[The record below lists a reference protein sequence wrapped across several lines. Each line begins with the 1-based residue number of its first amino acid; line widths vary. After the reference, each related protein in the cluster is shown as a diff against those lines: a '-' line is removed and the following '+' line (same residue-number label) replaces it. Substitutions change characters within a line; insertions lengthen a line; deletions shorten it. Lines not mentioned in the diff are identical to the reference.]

1 MRVDHHAYR
10 KATRVAAFGLFV
22 RAAVGLTLL
31 LFGVVGGDTVFQF
44 ASYYVFGGL
53 LVWLSLI
60 VIFYQHT
67 QERLEALEA
76 DELAA
81 ARGGAGS
88 VFEGRREE
96 EKVAARRLRL
106 MHHWLVPA
114 VSLLVMVYLGL
125 GAFWMLRFLGALD
138 DPGTEGA
145 DFLLTAHLGWAVATC
160 LAFAALCFIFSRFV
174 AGMARQEAW
183 QNLRGGAGYM
193 VGNALIM
200 LAAAVGIIIRYFQ
213 PDNQDVMQAVAY
225 VVPVFMLFLV
235 FETGIHFILN
245 VYRPRIPGAV
255 PRAAFDSRVLSLLAA
270 PESIVRSL
278 NEAVNYQFGF
288 DITSSWGYQLL
299 VRSFAWLLAF
309 GAVVLVAL
317 NMIVVVE
324 PHQQAVKLSG
334 GAIVGGVHGSGVMW
348 KAPWPLATAAIHDI
362 DRIRTV
368 HLTARRVEDPDV
380 QAWSK
385 DLKTDTTLDPFIVGG
400 GREEFAADIAAT
412 AGAAGEPAEAELFS
426 LVDAEISL
434 DYRIKSDGLLD
445 YLAFASRERRRG
457 QRLDM
462 QQSALKALAL
472 RVVTRY
478 LSGLALSEVIAEGRG
493 ALVADLRD
501 RIQAAWDD
509 MNTGVELVS
518 VNIPLLRPSG
528 GVGQYYEDYAMAM
541 QQRREEVVKARQE
554 EAVSLAYWI
563 GDPDRI
569 GEFLEAI
576 DEFNRLHAELGSDDK
591 TVIDQRIRVE
601 RMLSE
606 SGGALAQEIAAAEA
620 ERWISLMEARAE
632 ALRQQGKVEAYR
644 AAPKLFMKREFMQV
658 LRETLP
664 DRRKYVFVG
673 VDPDRVSV
681 RVELQEPASL
691 FGSGDL
697 ISSEGETG
705 Q

>member
-10 KATRVAAFGLFV
+10 KATRVAGFGLFIQ
-22 RAAVGLTLL
+22 AAIGLTLL

-67 QERLEALEA
+67 QARLEALEE

-88 VFEGRREE
+88 VFEGGHDEGR
-96 EKVAARRLRL
+96 VAARRLRL
-106 MHHWLVPA
+106 MHQWLMPA
-114 VSLLVMVYLGL
+114 VSLLVMIYLGL
-125 GAFWMLRFLGALD
+125 GAFWMLRFLGTLNV
-138 DPGTEGA
+138 PGAGGT
-145 DFLLTAHLGWAVATC
+145 DFLVTGHLGWAVATC

-200 LAAAVGIIIRYFQ
+200 LAAAVGIIIRYFR
-213 PDNQDVMQAVAY
+213 PENLDVMQAVAY
-225 VVPVFMLFLV
+225 VVPVFMLLLV
-235 FETGIHFILN
+235 FETGVHFILN
-245 VYRPRIPGAV
+245 LYRPRIPGAV

-299 VRSFAWLLAF
+299 VRSFMWLLAF
-309 GAVVLVAL
+309 GALVLVGL

-334 GAIVGGVHGSGVMW
+334 GAIVGGVHDSGIMW
-348 KAPWPLATAAIHDI
+348 KAPWPFATAAVYDI
-362 DRIRTV
+362 DRIRSV

-385 DLKTDTTLDPFIVGG
+385 EIKTDTKLDPFIVGG
-400 GREEFAADIAAT
+400 GREEFAADLVAST
-412 AGAAGEPAEAELFS
+412 GAAGEPAQAKLFS

-434 DYRIKSDGLLD
+434 DYRIRSDGLMD
-445 YLAFASRERRRG
+445 YLQFSTPRRWRG

-462 QQSALKALAL
+462 QESALKALAL
-472 RVVTRY
+472 RVVTRH
-478 LSGLALSEVIAEGRG
+478 LSALALGEVIAEGRG
-493 ALVADLRD
+493 TLVTELRQ

-518 VNIPLLRPSG
+518 VNIPMMRPSG
-528 GVGQYYEDYAMAM
+528 GVGQYYEDYAIAM
-541 QQRREEVVKARQE
+541 QQRREEVGKARQE
-554 EAVSLAYWI
+554 EAVSLAYWM
-563 GDPDRI
+563 GDPNRV

-576 DEFNRLHAELGSDDK
+576 DEFNRRHAELGPQDPA
-591 TVIDQRIRVE
+591 VIDQRIRVE

-606 SGGALAQEIAAAEA
+606 SGGALAQEIATAEA
-620 ERWISLMEARAE
+620 ARWIALMVARAE
-632 ALRQQGKVEAYR
+632 ALRQQGKVDAYR
-644 AAPKLFMKREFMQV
+644 VAPQLFMKREFMRV
-658 LRETLP
+658 LKETLP
-664 DRRKYVFVG
+664 DRRKFVFVG
-673 VDPDRVSV
+673 VDPDRVNV
-681 RVELQEPASL
+681 KVDLQEPASL
-691 FGSGDL
+691 FSSSDL
-697 ISSEGETG
+697 ISGEGESG